1 MSKQERFYESL
12 IKESPI
18 AYAYHKMIYDAFG
31 NPVDYEFIDV
41 NAAFEKMTSLNASDI
56 IGKKVT
62 EVLPNIN
69 GESFDWIKEY
79 SKIAETMTSREF
91 GTYAETLQKYY
102 RVYASS
108 LKKGYFT
115 TVFIDITN
123 TMRRTHEQYALITML
138 NDVLLELND
147 DFAIVNI
154 IAQDEVL
161 NKPKSEIQDK
171 YIDDIL
177 PFEVSE
183 KIKHHALIA
192 KNTKKKVTFSFSMT
206 VKNKEYWHICDCIYT
221 KILNENRIILF
232 MSDITEKHELEYKL
246 KQSESLF
253 RALFEQAP
261 IGVALVKDFT
271 FMSNI
276 NDKFVDIM
284 GMSRDELVKTDW
296 KDITHPEDLEED
308 LRYFNLFKTG
318 QIPSYSMVKRFIRK
332 NGSIVWVFM
341 VITYLMLEE
350 YEDRKD
356 THVCMINDITEIMEI
371 NDALKESERSKS
383 VMLSHLPGIAYRCA
397 LDEHWTMHFIS
408 DGCLQLTG
416 YPSASILNNKEITFN
431 EIIAPEYRNS
441 LHEQWEVV
449 VHDKTFFKGEYE
461 IITSEGKRKWVFEQG
476 QCIYD
481 NEDNPLFLEGLIID
495 ITESKNRELRISY
508 MNSHD
513 MLTGLYNRMYFM
525 NEMQRYDTRTCL
537 PLSIIIGDINGVR
550 LVNNAFGTRRGDSLL
565 LNISQLIKKNC
576 RAEDV
581 VARIGGDD
589 FAVLMPNTDN
599 ETASLIAEKIIHD
612 CEKLSKKPLKKP
624 VFTNISL
631 GYATK
636 NKVSENINQIFRDAE
651 DLMFKRKLLD
661 RKSSH
666 GDILAAILASLF
678 AKSEETEEHA
688 QRLFELSKKIGAH
701 FNLKAKEIDMLQLFT
716 LLHDVGKIG
725 IDDSILKK
733 PGKLTDKEWVEMKK
747 HPEIGYKIAISSPEL
762 EPIADLIYTHHEH
775 YDGNGYPQGLRGEE
789 IPLLSRILS
798 VADAFDAITHDRV
811 YRKAATAEEAL
822 EEINRCSGTQFDPK
836 MVESLNKIYT

>member
-1 MSKQERFYESL
+1 
-12 IKESPI
+12 
-18 AYAYHKMIYDAFG
+18 MIYDAFG

-350 YEDRKD
+350 
-356 THVCMINDITEIMEI
+356 
-371 NDALKESERSKS
+371 
-383 VMLSHLPGIAYRCA
+383 
-397 LDEHWTMHFIS
+397 
-408 DGCLQLTG
+408 
-416 YPSASILNNKEITFN
+416 
-431 EIIAPEYRNS
+431 
-441 LHEQWEVV
+441 
-449 VHDKTFFKGEYE
+449 
-461 IITSEGKRKWVFEQG
+461 
-476 QCIYD
+476 
-481 NEDNPLFLEGLIID
+481 
-495 ITESKNRELRISY
+495 
-508 MNSHD
+508 
-513 MLTGLYNRMYFM
+513 
-525 NEMQRYDTRTCL
+525 
-537 PLSIIIGDINGVR
+537 
-550 LVNNAFGTRRGDSLL
+550 
-565 LNISQLIKKNC
+565 
-576 RAEDV
+576 
-581 VARIGGDD
+581 
-589 FAVLMPNTDN
+589 
-599 ETASLIAEKIIHD
+599 
-612 CEKLSKKPLKKP
+612 
-624 VFTNISL
+624 
-631 GYATK
+631 
-636 NKVSENINQIFRDAE
+636 
-651 DLMFKRKLLD
+651 
-661 RKSSH
+661 
-666 GDILAAILASLF
+666 
-678 AKSEETEEHA
+678 
-688 QRLFELSKKIGAH
+688 
-701 FNLKAKEIDMLQLFT
+701 
-716 LLHDVGKIG
+716 
-725 IDDSILKK
+725 
-733 PGKLTDKEWVEMKK
+733 
-747 HPEIGYKIAISSPEL
+747 
-762 EPIADLIYTHHEH
+762 
-775 YDGNGYPQGLRGEE
+775 
-789 IPLLSRILS
+789 
-798 VADAFDAITHDRV
+798 
-811 YRKAATAEEAL
+811 
-822 EEINRCSGTQFDPK
+822 
-836 MVESLNKIYT
+836 